1 MYTPQFA
8 IFWAQYRRTV
18 VALLLVVAIIVLGLV
33 LRVEGKMIAAV
44 AFLVGIVTSAF
55 SGLAGLIA
63 LIPWAGPLIV
73 KALSLPVIWLLNG
86 AGYFT
91 SIFLAQRG
99 HGKAVVDSRI
109 ITVTLLVGIVIG
121 FIIGKIIG

>member
-8 IFWAQYRRTV
+8 IFWAQYRRAI
-18 VALLLVVAIIVLGLV
+18 VALALVICIVALGLV

-44 AFLVGIVTSAF
+44 AALVGIVTSAF
-55 SGLAGLIA
+55 SGVAALIA

-73 KALSLPVIWLLNG
+73 KALSLPVVWLLNG

-91 SIFLAQRG
+91 SIFLARRG
-99 HGKAVVDSRI
+99 HAKSVVDSRI
-109 ITVTLLVGIVIG
+109 LTITLLVGIIIG
-121 FIIGKIIG
+121 YIIGKII